1 MRWSIIRLIWLREL
15 RTVLMMAVLPLLL
28 YPALGFGVFQFA
40 LTYATKT
47 NVVGIYGAE
56 NLSPDGD
63 EIRNPKSE
71 IRNTCI
77 LLSTCFA
84 AVPVG
89 PGGLDRLAG
98 VSALVRVAVAESALR
113 LPPLLV

>member
-63 EIRNPKSE
+63 EIRNPDFSFVALCA
-71 IRNTCI
+71 T
-77 LLSTCFA
+77 
-84 AVPVG
+84 VPIG

-98 VSALVRVAVAESALR
+98 AAALARVAVAESALR
-113 LPPLLV
+113 LPPLLVIG